1 MRHSLKSAHSSIL
14 VPFLVLPENRFA
26 FEALSSIGEGTPRSV
41 YVYGPS
47 GVGKSHLA
55 RYAVRSFLSK
65 RPDARVQHLTAG
77 EFAAEFA
84 DASSGKTISLFQ
96 SATREFD
103 VFVLEDLQVLDGR
116 SQTQFQLLALCN
128 DLAATGCQMIW
139 TSRNSPGEMTGIDKK
154 LLSRFRGGVVA
165 QMRPLELESR
175 IRLLNHFAAFQHLA
189 LPADAAEVLAAGMDV
204 SPRELWS
211 FVGRLD
217 THSRQHRRPVDSDL
231 VRRLLQHE
239 VAPLKPR
246 LDDICRAVAR
256 QFGISIHEL
265 RSRRQTRGV
274 VLPRQ
279 CAMLLARQ
287 FSGRSLEQ
295 IGHYFG
301 GRDHSTVIHACR
313 RLARLIPHEAELRQN
328 LSQIETALS
337 GN

>member
-1 MRHSLKSAHSSIL
+1 MRPSVKSAHSSIL

-26 FEALSSIGEGTPRSV
+26 FEAVSSIGEGTPRAV
-41 YVYGPS
+41 FIYGPS

-84 DASSGKTISLFQ
+84 DASSGRTISLFQ

-103 VFVLEDLQVLDGR
+103 LFVLEDLQVLDGR

-128 DLAATGCQMIW
+128 DLAATGCQIIW
-139 TSRNSPGEMTGIDKK
+139 TSRNSPGEMNGIDKK

-175 IRLLNHFAAFQHLA
+175 IRLLKHFAEFQHLP

-211 FVGRLD
+211 LVGRLD

-265 RSRRQTRGV
+265 RSRRQNRGV

-328 LSQIETALS
+328 LSQIETALN

>member
-1 MRHSLKSAHSSIL
+1 
-14 VPFLVLPENRFA
+14 
-26 FEALSSIGEGTPRSV
+26 
-41 YVYGPS
+41 
-47 GVGKSHLA
+47 
-55 RYAVRSFLSK
+55 
-65 RPDARVQHLTAG
+65 
-77 EFAAEFA
+77 
-84 DASSGKTISLFQ
+84 
-96 SATREFD
+96 
-103 VFVLEDLQVLDGR
+103 
-116 SQTQFQLLALCN
+116 
-128 DLAATGCQMIW
+128 MIW
-139 TSRNSPGEMTGIDKK
+139 TSRNSPGEMSGIDKK

-165 QMRPLELESR
+165 HLRPVGLESR
-175 IRLLNHFAAFQHLA
+175 IRLLSHFAMMQQLN
-189 LPADAAEVLAAGMDV
+189 LPVEAAEILAAGMEV
-204 SPRELWS
+204 SPRELWA

-217 THSRQHRRPVDSDL
+217 AQSRQYRRPVDSDL
-231 VRRLLQHE
+231 VRRFLQHE

-256 QFGISIHEL
+256 QFGISIHVL
-265 RSRRQTRGV
+265 RSRRQSRGV

-287 FSGRSLEQ
+287 FSDRSLEQ

>member
-1 MRHSLKSAHSSIL
+1 
-14 VPFLVLPENRFA
+14 
-26 FEALSSIGEGTPRSV
+26 
-41 YVYGPS
+41 
-47 GVGKSHLA
+47 
-55 RYAVRSFLSK
+55 VRLFLSQ

-84 DASSGKTISLFQ
+84 DASAGKTIPLFQ

-103 VFVLEDLQVLDGR
+103 VFVLEDVQVLEGR
-116 SQTQFQLLALCN
+116 SQTQLQLLSLVN
-128 DLAATGCQMIW
+128 DLAATGCQVIW
-139 TSRNSPGEMTGIDKK
+139 TSRIPPGELNGIDKK

-165 QMRPLELESR
+165 QLQPLEIESR
-175 IRLLNHFAAFQHLA
+175 VRLLNHFAEFQHLA
-189 LPADAAEVLAAGMDV
+189 LPADAAQDLAAGMEV

-211 FVGRLD
+211 VVGRLD
-217 THSRQHRRPVDSDL
+217 THSRQHRRPVNSDL
-231 VRRLLQHE
+231 VRRFLQHE

-256 QFGISIHEL
+256 QFGISINVL

-328 LSQIETALS
+328 LSQIETALT

>member
-1 MRHSLKSAHSSIL
+1 M
-14 VPFLVLPENRFA
+14 N
-26 FEALSSIGEGTPRSV
+26 
-41 YVYGPS
+41 
-47 GVGKSHLA
+47 
-55 RYAVRSFLSK
+55 
-65 RPDARVQHLTAG
+65 
-77 EFAAEFA
+77 
-84 DASSGKTISLFQ
+84 
-96 SATREFD
+96 
-103 VFVLEDLQVLDGR
+103 
-116 SQTQFQLLALCN
+116 
-128 DLAATGCQMIW
+128 
-139 TSRNSPGEMTGIDKK
+139 GIDKK

-165 QMRPLELESR
+165 QLQPLELESR
-175 IRLLNHFAAFQHLA
+175 IRLLNHFAVWQHLA

-211 FVGRLD
+211 FVGRLE
-217 THSRQHRRPVDSDL
+217 THSRQHRCPVDSDL
-231 VRRLLQHE
+231 VRRFLQHE

-287 FSGRSLEQ
+287 FSGRSLAQ